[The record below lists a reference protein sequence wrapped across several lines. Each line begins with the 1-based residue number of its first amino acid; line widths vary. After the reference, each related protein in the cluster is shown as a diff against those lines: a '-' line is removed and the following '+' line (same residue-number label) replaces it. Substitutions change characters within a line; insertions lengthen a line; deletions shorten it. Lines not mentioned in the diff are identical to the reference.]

1 MLFVPVTAMQLA
13 PAMLPTLVLAFAVVN
28 VVAVPTS
35 TSSVNLNYDRCDKER
50 GPAAWPQSTQQGC
63 STVSSQ
69 THNVGI
75 PTSVRAHDSMA
86 LHASSLLDRL
96 STQGLEHEQSPI
108 DLCNAR
114 NVGSETFPVENI
126 PHVRLLFTSRPRT
139 SLEEGLG
146 AWNETIRASIS
157 TTDGVM
163 KMKGLSHPTNKE
175 LLLDAGS
182 LPVRVNRQ
190 NVSAVPNF
198 QTIEWKLGEI
208 WFHWGRDG
216 YVDEGSEHFIE
227 GQQHAL
233 ELQVLFFNGASFKNL
248 NQALSSGRNDSVLVR
263 DLHMWT

>member
-1 MLFVPVTAMQLA
+1 M
-13 PAMLPTLVLAFAVVN
+13 
-28 VVAVPTS
+28 
-35 TSSVNLNYDRCDKER
+35 
-50 GPAAWPQSTQQGC
+50 
-63 STVSSQ
+63 
-69 THNVGI
+69 
-75 PTSVRAHDSMA
+75 
-86 LHASSLLDRL
+86 
-96 STQGLEHEQSPI
+96 
-108 DLCNAR
+108 
-114 NVGSETFPVENI
+114 GSETFPVENI

-146 AWNETIRASIS
+146 AWNDTIRASIS

-163 KMKGLSHPTNKE
+163 KMKGLLHPTNKE